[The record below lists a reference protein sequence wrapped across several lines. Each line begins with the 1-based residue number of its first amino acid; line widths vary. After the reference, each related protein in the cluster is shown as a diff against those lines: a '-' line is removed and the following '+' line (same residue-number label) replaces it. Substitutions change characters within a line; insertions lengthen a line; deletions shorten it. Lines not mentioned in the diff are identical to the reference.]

1 MRRWFASF
9 TVIIVS
15 FLTIVLADQYLRTQD
30 LVRNEQLLAAQQRLV
45 ATRLEESLQESLAA
59 VSQVAALL
67 AIDPA
72 FLDLQHFDS
81 LAALFVGERGA
92 LQRLLFVDVAGQVQH
107 VYPGSRAAP
116 LLGRRLTV
124 PNDLS
129 AGHPLVRQEAA
140 NSLALWSGVMRKGRL
155 QGAVRGE
162 LDPRQLL
169 QAALVDVDER
179 LTFRLEGTR
188 GTLAGEQAPVF
199 DDELHSMSIAAA
211 SASWELLA
219 AWRQG
224 VPAPDP
230 VLRSFL
236 WLLGGL
242 FMLSS
247 LTLVNRHFDY
257 ARGMALAVSSRIR
270 ALREET
276 RRLGH
281 ELQQRLTEERVL
293 DAPRQLFDSLPA
305 GVFLTDARGDFIHV
319 NERWCHI
326 TGLQREQS
334 LGRGWMK
341 ALEGSDKERVLSDWY
356 GALRSGVPYT
366 AEVRFRHPA
375 GGTVWVL
382 IQAERQAGGEAG
394 AGYVGLATDI
404 TLQKQREA
412 RHAAAAAELQ
422 EILDHLQDPYYRVD
436 SGGRIVRVSRSV
448 EALLGY
454 REEELQG
461 RHIGQL
467 CCSRRER
474 QGLLRL
480 LEAKGAVRAYEM
492 RLRHKDGRVVWVAVN
507 AQYCQGA
514 AASAGVE
521 GTVCD
526 ISDRKQ
532 MEAQM
537 AKLSRALEQAA
548 DAALIT
554 DPQGSIE
561 YVNPAFEKMT
571 GYRREELIGKSTR
584 LFRSGKQGAAFY
596 ENLWRTILNGE
607 VFRDVFINRK
617 KDGTLYYEQKTIT
630 PIKDEKGRIT
640 HFVSTGQDV
649 TRRVA
654 AQQRL
659 RFKAEHD
666 VLTELPNRG
675 LFMDILKKA
684 VVKAR
689 LHKRHIAVM
698 FLDMDC
704 FKEINDSFGHDAG
717 DQALKIYAR
726 RLQGAVREED
736 VVARIGG
743 DEFAIL
749 VDDVASV
756 DTISR
761 IARKIVDAVSP
772 PIVIDGKE
780 TLLTVS
786 IGISVFPE
794 DGADAQTL
802 LKNADIA
809 MYRAKDLGRN
819 SYQFYSADMRAKAL
833 ERVTMENSLRH
844 ALERGEFLL
853 HYQPQLDLRSDRV
866 SGVEA
871 LLRWQHPELGLLSP
885 GDFVPLLEESG
896 LIGPVGEWVL
906 KTAFAQGRAWHEA
919 GFDDLRI
926 SVNLSSRQ
934 FNDPAFIDKIAALI
948 RDSGIAPRLLELELT
963 ESVIMRNSRTTNMA
977 LERLDKMGV
986 KFSIDDFGTGYS
998 SLSYLK
1004 RFPVDTLKI
1013 DRSFVRDVDSNP
1025 DDAAIVAAIIGMGHN
1040 MNLNVIAE
1048 GVEQPV
1054 QLEFLR
1060 NSDCDAIQG
1069 YLFSQ
1074 PLLPASLTRL
1084 LREKKMLH

>member
-1 MRRWFASF
+1 
-9 TVIIVS
+9 
-15 FLTIVLADQYLRTQD
+15 
-30 LVRNEQLLAAQQRLV
+30 AAILELV
-45 ATRLEESLQESLAA
+45 AGLLQR
-59 VSQVAALL
+59 
-67 AIDPA
+67 
-72 FLDLQHFDS
+72 FDA
-81 LAALFVGERGA
+81 LAALFLEERSA

-107 VYPGSRAAP
+107 VYPASAAA

-124 PNDLS
+124 PPGLS
-129 AGHPLVRQEAA
+129 AGRPVFQEAPGG
-140 NSLALWSGVMRKGRL
+140 LALWKGVMRKGRL

-162 LDPRQLL
+162 LDPGQLL
-169 QAALVDVDER
+169 RSALADVDER
-179 LTFRLEGTR
+179 LTFRLEGAS
-188 GTLAGEQAPVF
+188 GMLAGEQAPVF
-199 DDELHSMSIAAA
+199 DDELHGLDIRASTAA
-211 SASWELLA
+211 WTLLA
-219 AWRQG
+219 AWREG

-257 ARGMALAVSSRIR
+257 ARGMALVVSSRIR
-270 ALREET
+270 ALREDT
-276 RRLGH
+276 RRLGR
-281 ELQQRLTEERVL
+281 ELKQGLADERTL
-293 DAPRQLFDSLPA
+293 GIPRQVFDKLPA
-305 GVFLTDARGDFIHV
+305 GLFLADVRGDFIYV
-319 NERWCHI
+319 NERWCQI
-326 TGLQREQS
+326 TGLQVEQS

-341 ALEGSDKERVLSDWY
+341 ALEGRDKERVLSDWY
-356 GALRSGVPYT
+356 GALRHGAPYT
-366 AEVRFRHPA
+366 AEVRLRHPA
-375 GGTVWVL
+375 GRTVWML
-382 IQAERQAGGEAG
+382 IQAEAQAGGA
-394 AGYVGLATDI
+394 AGYMGVVTDI

-412 RHAAAAAELQ
+412 QHAAAEAERQ
-422 EILDHLQDPYYRVD
+422 GILDRLQDTYYRVD
-436 SGGRIVRVSRSV
+436 SSGRIVRLSHSL

-454 REEELQG
+454 RENELLG

-480 LEAKGAVRAYEM
+480 LEEEGTVRAYEM

-507 AQYCQGA
+507 AQYCQC
-514 AASAGVE
+514 SAGSAAVE
-521 GTVCD
+521 GTACD

-537 AKLSRALEQAA
+537 TKLSRALEQAA
-548 DAALIT
+548 DAALIS
-554 DPQGSIE
+554 DPQGIIE

-571 GYRREELIGKSTR
+571 GYRREEVIGKSTR
-584 LFRSGKQGAAFY
+584 LFKSGKQDAAFY
-596 ENLWRTILNGE
+596 ENLWHTILSGE
-607 VFRDVFINRK
+607 VFRDVFINCR

-630 PIKDEKGRIT
+630 PIKDDKGRIT

-654 AQQRL
+654 DQQRL
-659 RFKAEHD
+659 RFMAEHD

-675 LFMDILKKA
+675 LFMGILKKA
-684 VVKAR
+684 LAKAS
-689 LHKRHIAVM
+689 LHQRHIAVM

-704 FKEINDSFGHDAG
+704 FKEINDTFGHDAG

-780 TLLTVS
+780 ILLTVS

-809 MYRAKDLGRN
+809 MYRAKDLGHN
-819 SYQFYSADMRAKAL
+819 SYQFYSLDMRAKAL
-833 ERVTMENSLRH
+833 ERLTMENSLRH

-853 HYQPQLDLRSDRV
+853 HYQPQLDLRSNQV
-866 SGVEA
+866 FGVEA

-906 KTAFAQGRAWHEA
+906 KTAFVQGRAWHEA
-919 GFDDLRI
+919 GFSKLRI

-934 FNDPAFIDKIAALI
+934 FNDQEFIDKIAAI
-948 RDSGIAPRLLELELT
+948 IKDSGIEPGLLELELT
-963 ESVIMRNSRTTNMA
+963 ESIIMRNSRATNMA

-1048 GVEQPV
+1048 GVEQSV
-1054 QLEFLR
+1054 QLEF
-1060 NSDCDAIQG
+1060 
-1069 YLFSQ
+1069 
-1074 PLLPASLTRL
+1074 
-1084 LREKKMLH
+1084 REKK